1 MKKRITAL
9 LVCLLGFVSF
19 TFAQPYVNPWVLE
32 QSTGGNAVRGMCSVG
47 SGVAWAVGDNGLV
60 MKRSGGSWATID
72 LGLADYN
79 LNSVQM
85 SGVYG
90 WIVGENK
97 LDYTGIIRRTTNSG
111 TTWIVPLSMATLPA
125 GTAFKSVS
133 FSGGTG
139 YIACANG
146 VVLRSTNYGADW
158 PLTGILHPVNLDPV
172 KDPNGVS
179 INYQDI
185 YADPANSANVR
196 VVADNYGILCYSNN
210 GGTDWVQEPPKTL
223 DALPTPISY
232 TWPAGTNFHKTLG
245 LLPGKMGNL
254 TWNSYDV
261 PWGHGYLLKQAG
273 AVTNFYQAAPQSIW
287 LNAGYKLL

>member
-1 MKKRITAL
+1 MKKRVTAL

-32 QSTGGNAVRGMCSVG
+32 QSTGGNAVRGMYSVG

-60 MKRSGGSWATID
+60 MKRSGGSWAPID

-85 SGVYG
+85 SGTYG

-97 LDYTGIIRRTTNSG
+97 SDYTGIIRRTTNSG
-111 TTWIVPLSMATLPA
+111 TSWIAPLSVPTLPA

-146 VVLRSTNYGADW
+146 IVLKSYDRGATW
-158 PLTGILHPVNLDPV
+158 PDIKHPINLDPV

-179 INYQDI
+179 IWYQDI
-185 YADPANSANVR
+185 YADPLTPNNVR
-196 VVADNYGILCYSNN
+196 IVADNYGILVESTD
-210 GGTDWVQEPPKTL
+210 GGSK
-223 DALPTPISY
+223 
-232 TWPAGTNFHKTLG
+232 
-245 LLPGKMGNL
+245 
-254 TWNSYDV
+254 
-261 PWGHGYLLKQAG
+261 
-273 AVTNFYQAAPQSIW
+273 
-287 LNAGYKLL
+287 

>member
-1 MKKRITAL
+1 MKKLVTAL

-60 MKRSGGSWATID
+60 MKRNGVSWAPID
-72 LGLADYN
+72 LGMAAGEQIKYN
-79 LNSVQM
+79 FNCVQM

-97 LDYTGIIRRTTNSG
+97 LDCSGILLRTTSSG
-111 TTWIVPLSMATLPA
+111 GGWSVVSMLSLNLPA

-133 FSGGTG
+133 FANDGKG

-146 VVLRSTNYGADW
+146 IVLRSEDRGANW
-158 PLTGILHPVNLDPV
+158 PLTGIKHPVSNDPV

-179 INYQDI
+179 IFYQDI
-185 YADPANSANVR
+185 YTDPANSNKVR
-196 VVADNYGILCYSNN
+196 VVADNYGIICSSTD
-210 GGTDWVQEPPKTL
+210 GGSK
-223 DALPTPISY
+223 
-232 TWPAGTNFHKTLG
+232 
-245 LLPGKMGNL
+245 
-254 TWNSYDV
+254 
-261 PWGHGYLLKQAG
+261 
-273 AVTNFYQAAPQSIW
+273 
-287 LNAGYKLL
+287 